1 MALKRHLFSPVAREC
16 HGFAAALMNPL
27 RARRWQL
34 RKASARVIRLLG
46 LDANMPVRSFTACC
60 QTVTAACGEFVPRG
74 EQ

>member
-1 MALKRHLFSPVAREC
+1 MSRLRGSPHE
-16 HGFAAALMNPL
+16 PL
-27 RARRWQL
+27 TQL